1 MIPTALYTALAV
13 LVDGRAYPMKLPE
26 RAVFPAI
33 TYFQVSNTE
42 GNTMDGYDKTIEG
55 RWQISCWAE
64 NYGAAKALAEQVKV
78 AIRGFSGSLTQIVKK
93 SYLANETDLYEPD
106 VGLYHIP
113 VDFFFLTQEL

>member
-64 NYGAAKALAEQVKV
+64 TYGAAKALAEQVKV
-78 AIRGFSGSLTQIVKK
+78 AIRAFSGSLTQIVKK

-106 VGLYHIP
+106 VKLYNIP

>member
-33 TYFQVSNTE
+33 TYFQVSNAE

-64 NYGAAKALAEQVKV
+64 TYGAAKALAEQVKV
-78 AIRGFSGSLTQIVKK
+78 AIRAFSGSITQIVKK
-93 SYLANETDLYEPD
+93 SYLANEADLYEPD
-106 VGLYHIP
+106 VKLYNIP